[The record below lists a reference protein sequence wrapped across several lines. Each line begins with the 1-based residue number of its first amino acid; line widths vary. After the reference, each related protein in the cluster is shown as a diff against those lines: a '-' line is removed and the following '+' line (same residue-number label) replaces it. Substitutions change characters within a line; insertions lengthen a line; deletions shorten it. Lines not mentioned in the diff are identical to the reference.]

1 MGAKSMVVP
10 YLPPKTLVGRNQKLN
25 NYPRPGGYEGKEENT
40 MAHNTITVD
49 MVHNFAW
56 YEDRRN
62 ALKKVNELKKQGI
75 PVYCGGKRAKS
86 KFTYLDI
93 KTAAIYHNRWNG
105 SGLPW
110 VVAW

>member
-1 MGAKSMVVP
+1 MVVP